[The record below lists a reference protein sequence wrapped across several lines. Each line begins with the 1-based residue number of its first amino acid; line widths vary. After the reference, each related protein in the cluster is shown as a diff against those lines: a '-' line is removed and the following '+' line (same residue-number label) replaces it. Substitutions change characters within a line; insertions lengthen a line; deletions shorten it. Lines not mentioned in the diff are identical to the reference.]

1 MGTNYMARISY
12 FLVALPLAALL
23 GLAPIFLDAG
33 FLAADILAAGFL
45 AKDTFMVAD
54 FFAAEALLAGA
65 FLTAFLAIFL
75 GALEPT
81 FPNVDFCC
89 AFNFLAAALWATVI
103 RSFSSAESLKQPEP
117 FLPAEAPGTRTPPSR
132 IFFSTLSKAPAFWLT
147 SILYLLLKWFLM
159 AEREDPNLSFCVTI
173 ASTTIS
179 FIGTPPLFETACLV
193 FFLMFEVFIFAVSI
207 LEARTA
213 TAS

>member
-12 FLVALPLAALL
+12 FLVALLLAALL
-23 GLAPIFLDAG
+23 DLVPIFLG
-33 FLAADILAAGFL
+33 ADILAAGFL
-45 AKDTFMVAD
+45 AKDTFLVAN

-65 FLTAFLAIFL
+65 FLTAFLAVFL

-89 AFNFLAAALWATVI
+89 AFSFLAAALWTTVI

-132 IFFSTLSKAPAFWLT
+132 IFFSTLFKAPAFWLA

-179 FIGTPPLFETACLV
+179 FIETPPLLRPTCLD
-193 FFLMFEVFIFAVSI
+193 FFLMFETFIFAVST
-207 LEARTA
+207 LEASTA
-213 TAS
+213 DAS

>member
-1 MGTNYMARISY
+1 MAQISY

-23 GLAPIFLDAG
+23 GLVAIFLGAG
-33 FLAADILAAGFL
+33 FLAADFL
-45 AKDTFMVAD
+45 AKDTFLVAD
-54 FFAAEALLAGA
+54 FSAAEAFLAGA
-65 FLTAFLAIFL
+65 FLTAFFAVFL

-89 AFNFLAAALWATVI
+89 AFSFLAAALWTTVI

-132 IFFSTLSKAPAFWLT
+132 IFFSILFKAPAFWLT

-179 FIGTPPLFETACLV
+179 FIETPPLFETACLG
-193 FFLMFEVFIFAVSI
+193 FFLMFEAFIFAVST

-213 TAS
+213 AAS